1 MDTTGLLI
9 ALGAALAALAIGLV
23 LGWLAARRLKRAPR
37 WLARLGGADPVTEE
51 DLYELVD
58 DADQQDLI
66 DSSQKEMINNIIEL
80 ADVTAG
86 DIMTHRMDMVAVE
99 EGSTCREVIAAALA
113 SGNSRLPLYRKTV
126 DEVVGV
132 LYVKDLLALFDEPD
146 GLESPVR
153 RFCRRAIYVPESRPA
168 SQLLLDFKN
177 QHTLLAIVV
186 DEYGGTAG
194 LVSMEDNL
202 EEIVGDIQDEYDDEE
217 AELSPDG
224 DGFLADGA
232 LDLED
237 VFEAFGLECPGRGEN
252 EEFDTVGGLIA
263 DKLGRIPAQGEAA
276 SVSWGGLT
284 FTVVKAGE
292 RRIHRVRCTRAQSA
306 AGSKSPERQG
316 HT

>member
-194 LVSMEDNL
+194 RVSMEDIL
-202 EEIVGDIQDEYDDEE
+202 EEIVGD
-217 AELSPDG
+217 
-224 DGFLADGA
+224 
-232 LDLED
+232 
-237 VFEAFGLECPGRGEN
+237 
-252 EEFDTVGGLIA
+252 
-263 DKLGRIPAQGEAA
+263 
-276 SVSWGGLT
+276 
-284 FTVVKAGE
+284 
-292 RRIHRVRCTRAQSA
+292 
-306 AGSKSPERQG
+306 
-316 HT
+316 